1 MTEIVVREGGDH
13 DLAWLVANDGHLDT
27 SGLRPKLAVGEILVA
42 ELDGERVGLLRL
54 DHMWSA
60 VPFVALVRVVEPAR
74 RRGVGRALVAFTV
87 DRARARGADVLL
99 SSATADE
106 AAPQAWHLAVGF
118 EECGFI
124 AGLNPGG
131 VGEVVFR
138 RRLR

>member
-1 MTEIVVREGGDH
+1 MTEIVVRPGDDD
-13 DLAWLVANDGHLDT
+13 DLAWLVANDGHLDE
-27 SGLRPKLAVGEILVA
+27 SGLRSKLATGEIVVA
-42 ELDGERVGLLRL
+42 EITGERVGLLRL
-54 DHMWSA
+54 DHLWSA

-74 RRGVGRALVAFTV
+74 RRGVGRALVAFTA

-138 RRLR
+138 MALR